1 MKQLVA
7 SIMCG
12 DQLNLKAELEGLLEA
27 GINWLHCDVMDGVFV
42 NNLAMGPY
50 DIEAIQQ
57 VDGFTLDVHLAT
69 VTPDKYIEMYG
80 PLKPDYITFHIETSE
95 NPQKSIDLIK
105 SFECKVGLAFS
116 PETPVSEVEPY
127 LDQIDLL
134 LVMTV
139 NPGFAGQQFNESV
152 LNKLKELTDIFVTM
166 EGPRPLVEVDGN
178 IYSETIEKMSA
189 YEVDLYV
196 LGTSALFREDGL
208 SYTEKAE
215 RLNEVINL

>member
-12 DQLNLKAELEGLLEA
+12 DQLNLKTELEGLLEA
-27 GINWLHCDVMDGVFV
+27 GITWLHCDVMDGVFV

-80 PLKPDYITFHIETSE
+80 PLKPDYITFHIETSDD
-95 NPQKSIDLIK
+95 PQKSINLIK
-105 SFECKVGLAFS
+105 SFDCKVGLAFS
-116 PETPVSEVEPY
+116 PETPVSAIEPY
-127 LDQIDLL
+127 LNQIDLL

-139 NPGFAGQQFNESV
+139 NPGFAGQPFNESV
-152 LNKLKELTDIFVTM
+152 LHKLKELTEIFATM
-166 EGPRPLVEVDGN
+166 EDPRPLVEVDGN
-178 IYSETIEKMSA
+178 IYSETIKKMAA
-189 YEVDLYV
+189 YDVDLYV
-196 LGTSALFREDGL
+196 LGTSALFRQDGL
-208 SYTEKAE
+208 SYSEKAE

>member
-12 DQLNLKAELEGLLEA
+12 DQLNLKSELEGLLEA

-57 VDGFTLDVHLAT
+57 VEGFTLDVHLAT

-80 PLKPDYITFHIETSE
+80 PLNPDYITFHIETSAD
-95 NPQKSIDLIK
+95 PQKSIDLIK
-105 SFECKVGLAFS
+105 SYHCKVGLAFS
-116 PETPVSEVEPY
+116 PETPVSAIEPY
-127 LDQIDLL
+127 LEQIDLL

-139 NPGFAGQQFNESV
+139 NPGFAGQKFNETV
-152 LNKLKELTDIFVTM
+152 LNKLKELTDFFATM

-178 IYSETIEKMSA
+178 IYSETIKKMSA
-189 YEVDLYV
+189 YDIDLYV

-208 SYTEKAE
+208 TYTEKAE
-215 RLNEVINL
+215 RLNAAINL